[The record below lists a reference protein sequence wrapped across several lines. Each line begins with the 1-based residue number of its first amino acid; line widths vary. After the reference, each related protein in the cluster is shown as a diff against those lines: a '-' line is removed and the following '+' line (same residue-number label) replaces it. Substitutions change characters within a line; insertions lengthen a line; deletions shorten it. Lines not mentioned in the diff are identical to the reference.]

1 MAINKIVYDGDTLI
15 DLTGDTVTPE
25 TLAEGATAHNKSGE
39 QIIGAM
45 KGGSPVEIEQFWR
58 YEYGAN
64 YIDMIAVSFGGIACY
79 YCVISAMEGLP
90 ESITTDDGTLY
101 DLRDYGGKFLP
112 AVTLDGTPATPDNF
126 NATFMAVA
134 GVNHD
139 ITIRLSFLYQL
150 GLEATDIEIKS
161 SGNDISFIATPG
173 VIFLGM
179 CHSQEEEPAARFKT
193 HASEPIPGINL
204 KEVYDA
210 VYPVNSIKMWYDNE
224 DHSTFLGFKWERA
237 LIGRAPVGINPSEA
251 EFAAIGQQGG
261 EKTHALTTSEVPGLS
276 QDGVAALDGSNDRVT
291 GYSGSGQPHNNLP
304 PYEVIAPW
312 RRTS

>member
-58 YEYGAN
+58 YEYGDN
-64 YIDMIAVSFGGIACY
+64 YIDMIAVSFGGIVCY
-79 YCVISAMEGLP
+79 YCVISYPDGLP

-126 NATFMAVA
+126 NATFMAVT

-161 SGNDISFIATPG
+161 SGNDLSFIATPG

-179 CHSQEEEPAARFKT
+179 CHSQEEQPSSLLMQSSSPDPSPSPDE
-193 HASEPIPGINL
+193 I
-204 KEVYDA
+204 YDA
-210 VYPVNSIKMWYDNE
+210 LYPVGSVKTWYDNE
-224 DHSTFLGFKWERA
+224 DHSDFLGFKWERCLA
-237 LIGRAPVGINPSEA
+237 GRFPVGINTGDGD
-251 EFAAIGQQGG
+251 FNAIGKQGG

-291 GYSGSGQPHNNLP
+291 GYNGSGQPHNNLP

-312 RRTS
+312 RRIS